1 MKIVSSLLSS
11 QFIKT
16 VFDDLLMTLK
26 QKIVQNSYLN
36 HVLIFFLFLFF
47 RLIRIIIKDKRKKNK
62 IFAIISLN
70 KLGDTVFTIPAID
83 QLLKLYKDTT
93 FYIICFGDSKIIYN
107 QIIKNAKYCIL
118 NKNDF
123 HFNGRLA
130 SLTAIKKLKSIS
142 PNTIVDVT
150 GAINSASLIL
160 TSRCQTIYG
169 VNESLY
175 KGIYDEY
182 QILRNKPH
190 QIDIYFDALGS
201 LIPERLKKFSGYK
214 NNNNNLGVI
223 LIQPLAG
230 WKAKEWGINNF
241 LKLYKKIS
249 YHNKCALI
257 IPKNELEQDVLSTL
271 EQSGFNIILTEN
283 IEDLINNINKC
294 KIFVSND
301 SGPLQIAALLGKPT
315 YGIYGPTN
323 PIFHLPRGENHIFV
337 QKQLKCTPKTTKYCY
352 TFGGKYCPHYDCMNL
367 LNVDEVFESL
377 ESLIAKLTDYN

>member
-1 MKIVSSLLSS
+1 
-11 QFIKT
+11 
-16 VFDDLLMTLK
+16 MTLK
-26 QKIVQNSYLN
+26 QKIVQNSYFN
-36 HVLIFFLFLFF
+36 KVLIFFLFLFF
-47 RLIRIIIKDKRKKNK
+47 RLIRIIFKDKQKNNETL
-62 IFAIISLN
+62 AIISLN
-70 KLGDTVFTIPAID
+70 KLGDTVFTIPAIV
-83 QLLKLYKDTT
+83 QLLKFYKGKT

-107 QIIKNAKYCIL
+107 QIIKNVKYCIL

-123 HFNGRLA
+123 YFNGRLA
-130 SLTAIKKLKSIS
+130 SLTAIKQLKSIS
-142 PNTIVDVT
+142 PNTIVDLT

-182 QILRNKPH
+182 KVIRDRPH

-214 NNNNNLGVI
+214 NKNNNLGVI

-241 LKLYKKIS
+241 LKLYEKIS
-249 YHNKCALI
+249 YHNKCAFI
-257 IPKNELEQDVLSTL
+257 FPKNGLDQDVVSTL
-271 EQSGFNIILTEN
+271 DQSGIKIILAEN
-283 IEDLINNINKC
+283 IEDLISNISKC
-294 KIFVSND
+294 RIFVSND

-315 YGIYGPTN
+315 FSIYGPTN
-323 PIFHLPRGENHIFV
+323 PTFHLPFGGNHISI

-352 TFGGKYCPHYDCMNL
+352 TFGGKYCPHFDCMTL
-367 LNVDEVFESL
+367 LNVNEVFESL
-377 ESLIAKLTDYN
+377 ENLIAKLTDVNRDISFLGEL